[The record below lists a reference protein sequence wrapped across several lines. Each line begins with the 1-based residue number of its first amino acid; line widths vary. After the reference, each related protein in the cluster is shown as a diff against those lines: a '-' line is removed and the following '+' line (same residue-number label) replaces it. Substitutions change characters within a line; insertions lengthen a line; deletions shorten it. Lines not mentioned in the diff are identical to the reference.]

1 MCSPGIVLVTLP
13 WRPRVRPHV
22 QLGLWRWVQAG
33 SLVLGACGLLP
44 QVAKAQTPPPL
55 VPNQANPVLPVP
67 PIPEPLPT
75 PSLPSPA
82 PPVLPPP
89 DQLLPPAT
97 PPANLPGTIPG
108 TTGTVTVSRVEVVG
122 STVFSEEEL
131 ATLTQPFL
139 NRPLN

>member
-1 MCSPGIVLVTLP
+1 VGYVLAGDCAGDCALAAPRSAPCSAWTLEMGASRFPRSGGLGPLTPG
-13 WRPRVRPHV
+13 
-22 QLGLWRWVQAG
+22 
-33 SLVLGACGLLP
+33 C
-44 QVAKAQTPPPL
+44 
-55 VPNQANPVLPVP
+55 
-67 PIPEPLPT
+67 
-75 PSLPSPA
+75 
-82 PPVLPPP
+82 
-89 DQLLPPAT
+89 QLLPPAT